1 MQSLAPIVVFTYN
14 RLESTQK
21 TIEALKLN
29 DLANESDLFIYN
41 DGPKNINVL
50 AKVTNVR
57 EYLKTINGFKSITI
71 IEREE
76 NLGLANSVI
85 EGVSEIIQKYGK
97 VIVVE
102 DDLVTSRNFLLF
114 MNQALSFYETNQ
126 KVFSVAGYTF
136 PLKSLNDSIQDYYV
150 GYRASSWG
158 WGTWTDRWAN
168 IDWNVSTY
176 NNFKQNLFVQY
187 KFTRGG
193 IDLPRMLKKQM
204 SGQINSWAI
213 RWCYNQFVQDTY
225 TVFPTISKV
234 QNIGFGEDATHT
246 KDSNRYYTTLDN
258 GNKKRF
264 EFNEDLVINKTIAR
278 EFRSKF
284 SLWRRFWHS

>member
-14 RLESTQK
+14 RPESTQK

-29 DLANESDLFIYN
+29 DLANESDLFIYS

-158 WGTWTDRWAN
+158 WGTWADRWAN
-168 IDWNVSTY
+168 IDWGVSTY